1 MPSLAVHWH
10 SHPVGCAGQGRDTL
24 SRKEVEPAIS
34 LSTMELSEPRVS
46 AASPE
51 LA

>member
-1 MPSLAVHWH
+1 MLSLTVHWH
-10 SHPVGCAGQGRDTL
+10 SHPVGCAGQGRGTL
-24 SRKEVEPAIS
+24 SKKKVEPAIS

-46 AASPE
+46 AASLE